1 MTKSEHTCVPFLEG
15 DDWCLCGNDLTI
27 FYVESELV

>member
-1 MTKSEHTCVPFLEG
+1 MSHDCVPFLEG

-27 FYVESELV
+27 FYVESELK

>member
-1 MTKSEHTCVPFLEG
+1 MEHECVPFLEG